1 MRKGSLGA
9 WYRRYFVPRGY
20 LALHTSKAIKRL
32 GMRIPE
38 DIAIIGFD
46 GGETYRIASP
56 TITQLSQNTRE
67 TAEDAFNM
75 LITMMRDNVPGMD
88 IHLIPKLE
96 EGESTKRRKINSLN
110 E

>member
-1 MRKGSLGA
+1 M
-9 WYRRYFVPRGY
+9 
-20 LALHTSKAIKRL
+20 
-32 GMRIPE
+32 
-38 DIAIIGFD
+38 
-46 GGETYRIASP
+46 
-56 TITQLSQNTRE
+56 SQNTRE

-96 EGESTKRRKINSLN
+96 EGESTKRRKTNSLN

>member
-1 MRKGSLGA
+1 
-9 WYRRYFVPRGY
+9 
-20 LALHTSKAIKRL
+20 
-32 GMRIPE
+32 MRIPE

-96 EGESTKRRKINSLN
+96 EGESTKRRKTNSLN